1 MKISSPKPPQAAR
14 PAEPP
19 GKSGNAGI
27 VPPKGTNTGI
37 VPPKGTNTGIV
48 VPPKGTNTGIV
59 PPGATQ
65 PEDGFQPT
73 TGTGGKG
80 GTSAASGTS
89 SASLVPSTPSDYA
102 LSPNLEPYR
111 GLFDSE
117 GERISKLPL
126 EQQRGEIESTST
138 RLWLQLKDV
147 ASREEVNVGL
157 KGSVEFYS
165 RGSGGNDPMVFAR
178 ANVSADTLGGGSVSG
193 GGSVGIGTSPKPS
206 APSNDQGSLPSTGRQ
221 DRTEEQTHQRFRRMR
236 HHF

>member
-1 MKISSPKPPQAAR
+1 MKISTPKPPATAR

-19 GKSGNAGI
+19 GKSGNTGI

-48 VPPKGTNTGIV
+48 PPK
-59 PPGATQ
+59 ATQ
-65 PEDGFQPT
+65 PEDGFQPA

-89 SASLVPSTPSDYA
+89 GASLIPSTPSDYA
-102 LSPNLEPYR
+102 LSPNLEQFR

-117 GERISKLPL
+117 GDRISKLPL
-126 EQQRGEIESTST
+126 EQQAGEIESTST
-138 RLWLQLKDV
+138 RMWEQLKDY
-147 ASREEVNVGL
+147 ASHEEVLTGL
-157 KGSVEFYS
+157 KGSAAFYS

-178 ANVSADTLGGGSVSG
+178 ANVSADTLGGGSVKVEGSG
-193 GGSVGIGTSPKPS
+193 GFGSSPKPG
-206 APSNDQGSLPSTGRQ
+206 APSSDQGSLPSTGRQ
-221 DRTEEQTHQRFRRMR
+221 NRTEEQPHQRFRRMR